1 MGRNKRLTMIQPI
14 TEKPERFHSVEN
26 KLIDKYTDRIYT
38 IQNHE
43 EATEIALLLNEQ
55 EMFIDFFKEEKKYL
69 HELLK
74 KEEKLNSILTK
85 KTEKLEELLMLRKLQ
100 KI

>member
-1 MGRNKRLTMIQPI
+1 MGRKERLTMIQSI
-14 TEKPERFHSVEN
+14 IEKPERFHAVDN
-26 KLIDKYTDRIYT
+26 KLIDKCTDRTYT

-43 EATEIALLLNEQ
+43 EATELALLLNEQ
-55 EMFIDFFKEEKKYL
+55 EMFIDFFKEEKNYL

-74 KEEKLNSILTK
+74 KEEKLSKILIK

-100 KI
+100 KL